1 MKSIIL
7 IAATL
12 FTCNICGIAQMTPKQ
27 QAIKELFLIM
37 HQDSLMNK
45 TMNTMSGAMIANS
58 RNLNSNDTAAN
69 NTMQRMM
76 AKSMEATQDMVT
88 KLINEDMVDVYDKY
102 FTLQEIKDFT
112 SFYKSKSGQQ
122 LLNKMPDI
130 TKDIMTIMATKYA
143 PAMQQS
149 MMQEAGKSN

>member
-27 QAIKELFLIM
+27 QAIKELFIVM
-37 HQDSLMNK
+37 HQDSLMNQ
-45 TMNTMSGAMIANS
+45 TMNAMSGAMTATI
-58 RNLNSNDTAAN
+58 RNPNSNDTAAN

-76 AKSMEATQDMVT
+76 AKNMEATKDMVT

-130 TKDIMTIMATKYA
+130 TKDIMTVVATKYA
-143 PAMQQS
+143 PAMQQA
-149 MMQEAGKSN
+149 MQEAGKTK

>member
-12 FTCNICGIAQMTPKQ
+12 FTCNICGLAQITPKQ
-27 QAIKELFLIM
+27 QAIKELFIIM
-37 HQDSLMNK
+37 HQDSIMNQ
-45 TMNTMSGAMIANS
+45 TINAMSGAMTATI
-58 RNLNSNDTAAN
+58 RNPNSNDTVAD

-76 AKSMEATQDMVT
+76 AKSMEANKGILT
-88 KLINEDMVDVYDKY
+88 KFINEDMVDVYDKY

-130 TKDIMTIMATKYA
+130 TKDLMTIMATKYA
-143 PAMQQS
+143 PAMQQA
-149 MMQEAGKSN
+149 MQEAGKLN